1 MTSAAS
7 LMAQKVI
14 ASCALDDP
22 AQVTIDDLI
31 VYYNGWVQEK
41 PLHAC
46 DGRTVMKNGRAIVSV
61 DSSIAYPRK
70 RRFVLAH
77 ELGHMLL
84 HPGKEASFQ
93 DDYSTL
99 EAYKKGPQEVEAN
112 DFAASLLMPEDLFK
126 KACFKNKFSPT
137 LIATL
142 AEKFNTTLTAT
153 AYRFVTHGSHPICV
167 FYSKEGVL
175 QYWKKSDDFRFFIP
189 DTTKLAVP
197 SDSVANEYYTH
208 GRIYSGVNAIQ
219 TITQSTWFAIN
230 AYESDQKMYEYCIIT
245 PNYSTVLSVVWA

>member
-31 VYYNGWVQEK
+31 IYYNGWVQEK

-61 DSSIAYPRK
+61 DSSIVYPRK

-99 EAYKKGPQEVEAN
+99 EA
-112 DFAASLLMPEDLFK
+112 
-126 KACFKNKFSPT
+126 
-137 LIATL
+137 
-142 AEKFNTTLTAT
+142 
-153 AYRFVTHGSHPICV
+153 
-167 FYSKEGVL
+167 
-175 QYWKKSDDFRFFIP
+175 
-189 DTTKLAVP
+189 
-197 SDSVANEYYTH
+197 
-208 GRIYSGVNAIQ
+208 
-219 TITQSTWFAIN
+219 
-230 AYESDQKMYEYCIIT
+230 
-245 PNYSTVLSVVWA
+245 